1 MQFKVITY
9 NIMSCREYKNIK
21 NINPILAASVL
32 KKENP
37 DIIGLNEVHG
47 AGGEFSAQT
56 VEICRE
62 LGYDY
67 CYFCPALFLNGSF
80 YGNALIS
87 RYPIL
92 SAERIMVEDPVV
104 KDEKAYYETRC
115 IIKAR
120 IDVGEVITVYVTHF
134 GLANAEKKN
143 AVKALLDN
151 LDGSK
156 TIFMGDL
163 NVMPD
168 NEFLLPIKEVLND
181 TAITSDKSNVSF
193 PSDNPTMKLDYIFTS
208 KDIKTLSCGTIENTT
223 SDHYPYFAEI
233 EI

>member
-1 MQFKVITY
+1 MKLKVVTY
-9 NIMSCREYKNIK
+9 NIMSCHKFGDLK
-21 NINPILAASVL
+21 TLDPMLAAEVL
-32 KKENP
+32 KKENA

-47 AGGEFSAQT
+47 SGGKFTAQT
-56 VEICRE
+56 VEICNA

-87 RYPIL
+87 KYPIV
-92 SAERIMVEDPVV
+92 SAERIMVEDPAV
-104 KDEKAYYETRC
+104 KDENAYYETRC
-115 IIKAR
+115 IIKAK
-120 IDVGEVITVYVTHF
+120 IDVGEIVNVFVTHF
-134 GLANAEKKN
+134 GLAKAEKKN
-143 AVKALLDN
+143 AVKALLDS
-151 LDGSK
+151 LEGGK

-168 NEFLLPIKEVLND
+168 NEFLLPIKEKLRD
-181 TAITSDKSNVSF
+181 TAEASDKSNVSF
-193 PSDNPTMKLDYIFTS
+193 PSNNPTMKLDYIFTS